1 MANQRATAQD
11 MRTMLED
18 EFFRDHI
25 QFGGAEQV
33 QVPGTGQATPATAPG
48 EPSND

>member
-25 QFGGAEQV
+25 QFPLASYSEV
-33 QVPGTGQATPATAPG
+33 
-48 EPSND
+48 